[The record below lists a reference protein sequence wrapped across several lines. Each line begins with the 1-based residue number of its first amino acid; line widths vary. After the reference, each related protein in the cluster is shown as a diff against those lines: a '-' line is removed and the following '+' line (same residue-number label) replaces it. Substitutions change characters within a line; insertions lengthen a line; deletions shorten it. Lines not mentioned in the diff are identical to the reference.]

1 MTKRRASLPNWIS
14 VEVQSCADGT
24 MHVIPVW
31 RGIKP
36 YDDQNG
42 GGPVFITRAL
52 AAEELQNFLNVA
64 LAKRRKQT

>member
-1 MTKRRASLPNWIS
+1 MTKRRVTLPNWIS

-24 MHVIPVW
+24 MQVIPVW

-42 GGPVFITRAL
+42 GGPGLITRTM

-64 LAKRRKQT
+64 LAKRRKP